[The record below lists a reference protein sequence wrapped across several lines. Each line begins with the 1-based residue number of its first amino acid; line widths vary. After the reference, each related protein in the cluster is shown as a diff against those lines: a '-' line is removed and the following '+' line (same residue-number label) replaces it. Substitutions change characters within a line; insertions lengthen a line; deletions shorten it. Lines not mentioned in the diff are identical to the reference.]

1 MYTWSVIQ
9 NVDGSVV
16 SLQETVLA
24 CAEQVQLITVVQRAC
39 AAAGDAGHNLKLAA
53 INAGQECGWKM

>member
-1 MYTWSVIQ
+1 MYRCSVFQ
-9 NVDGSVV
+9 NVDESVV

-39 AAAGDAGHNLKLAA
+39 VAAEDAEHNLKLAA